1 MAIMFQGA
9 PGRVVRLDDPATQ
22 GKAYICH
29 LDPDI
34 TFDAQLSIITGLTL
48 SQRGNVQFLHTLGGQ
63 VFIYVFGDRIGE
75 LIVSGLS
82 FAGACPG
89 EGDLGPDHGAGKI
102 LAWYRDNRVAARQT
116 PITFTIGQEVVQ
128 GFVTGVSENV
138 VDPSTLLTAWNVQ
151 VQVMPDNRPGNVPAA
166 AGAKQS
172 TFTTNGPPD
181 LVGPPAP

>member
-1 MAIMFQGA
+1 MAIMFQGV

-48 SQRGNVQFLHTLGGQ
+48 SQRANVQFLHTLGGQ

-75 LIVSGLS
+75 MIVSGLS
-82 FAGACPG
+82 FAAPCDGKG
-89 EGDLGPDHGAGKI
+89 GDIGPNHGAGKI

-116 PITFTIGQEVVQ
+116 PITMTIGQEAVQ
-128 GFVTGVSENV
+128 GFVTGVGENV

-151 VQVMPDNRPGNVPAA
+151 IQVMPDNRPGNVPPANIDDA
-166 AGAKQS
+166 PLDINIA
-172 TFTTNGPPD
+172 
-181 LVGPPAP
+181 GPPAPGG